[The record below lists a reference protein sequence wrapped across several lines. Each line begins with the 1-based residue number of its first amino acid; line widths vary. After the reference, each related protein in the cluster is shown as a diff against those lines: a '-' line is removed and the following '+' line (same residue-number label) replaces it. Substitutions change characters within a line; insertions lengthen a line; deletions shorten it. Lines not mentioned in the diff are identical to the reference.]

1 MYDEILLPSDG
12 SPAATGALDHA
23 LDLAA
28 TYGSRLHVLYVVDQS
43 AVDSIV
49 SESELVAVALEGEGT
64 EAVDAIERRA
74 AERGVDVVTDVLTGH
89 PARTILDYA
98 TGHDIDLLVMGTN
111 GRTGLDRYLLGSV
124 TERVVR
130 NADVPVLVVRR
141 PEASEAPEAP
151 EASESSTVS
160 ETSTYEMVE

>member
-12 SPAATGALDHA
+12 SPGATGALDYA

-49 SESELVAVALEGEGT
+49 SESELVAVALEGEGM

-74 AERGVDVVTDVLTGH
+74 TERGVDVVTEVLSGR
-89 PARTILDYA
+89 PARAIMDYA
-98 TGHDIDLLVMGTN
+98 ADHDVDLLVMGTH
-111 GRTGLDRYLLGSV
+111 GRTGLNRYLLGSV
-124 TERVVR
+124 TKRVVR
-130 NADVPVLVVRR
+130 NAHVPVLVVQQ
-141 PEASEAPEAP
+141 PASEPSDP
-151 EASESSTVS
+151 GPS
-160 ETSTYEMVE
+160 ETAV